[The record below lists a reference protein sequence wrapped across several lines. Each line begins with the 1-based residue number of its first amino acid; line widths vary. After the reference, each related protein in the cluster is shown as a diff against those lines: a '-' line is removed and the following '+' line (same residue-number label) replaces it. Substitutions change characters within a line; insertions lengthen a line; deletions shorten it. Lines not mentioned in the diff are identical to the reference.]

1 MSDKQCSKCKIF
13 KSPVNFVRVI
23 MRNNNAPGCDENGY
37 TSFMKPTK
45 QCISCRSIQ
54 NNIMHRRNLLKRAD
68 IEVRKK
74 NSFYYINN

>member
-1 MSDKQCSKCKIF
+1 MSDKQCPKCKIF

-54 NNIMHRRNLLKRAD
+54 NNIMHRRN
-68 IEVRKK
+68 IEDRKK